1 VFAGGAKGPD
11 LAGVKIP
18 TAKCAAAITA
28 VRTADQN
35 PSRFALIM
43 PEFPITIAGSAYV
56 PLDGP
61 PMKNR
66 PVPAKLSRPC
76 PLGWNS

>member
-1 VFAGGAKGPD
+1 LVYGYGITFAGGAKGPD

-43 PEFPITIAGSAYV
+43 PEFPLHDCGVGIRAT
-56 PLDGP
+56 
-61 PMKNR
+61 
-66 PVPAKLSRPC
+66 
-76 PLGWNS
+76 